1 MSRLLIASA
10 AFVGLI
16 GLSACST
23 MPGPYAYSPYEAGA
37 IARVEE
43 GTIVSARPV
52 AFGQQQQGSGAL
64 VGGVA
69 GAAVGSQFG
78 GDSGGHVAGA
88 IIGGLL
94 GAVAGDAVQNN
105 NARASTG
112 FAYTIRRER
121 DGSMFEVAQIEPQPI
136 PVGARVHVT
145 YGDRVRIGRSH
156 PQSQVV
162 SGAADPHQGDHQRSS
177 QCGPQQG

>member
-1 MSRLLIASA
+1 MSRPLLA
-10 AFVGLI
+10 AAAAAGLL
-16 GLSACST
+16 GLAACET

-52 AFGQQQQGSGAL
+52 AFGRQQQGSGAL
-64 VGGVA
+64 VGGLA
-69 GAAVGSQFG
+69 GATVGSQFG

-121 DGSMFEVAQIEPQPI
+121 DGSLFEVAQPEYQPI
-136 PVGARVHVT
+136 PPGTRVHIT
-145 YGDRVRIGRSH
+145 YGERVR
-156 PQSQVV
+156 VV
-162 SGAADPHQGDHQRSS
+162 PAY
-177 QCGPQQG
+177 